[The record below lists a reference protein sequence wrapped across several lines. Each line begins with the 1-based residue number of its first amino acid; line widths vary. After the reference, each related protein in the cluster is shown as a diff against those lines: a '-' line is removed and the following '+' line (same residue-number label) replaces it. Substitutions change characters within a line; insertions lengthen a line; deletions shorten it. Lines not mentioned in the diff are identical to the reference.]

1 MRRAVAFTALV
12 MTALLTTSVSS
23 QERPGDIDAAIS
35 FWESR
40 VARDPDDHIAP
51 TRLGAAYL
59 AKARQTGDFRL
70 YHKAEAAFE
79 EAVRRAPSH
88 YSALSQLAAAQAAR
102 HRFRDAIELAS
113 KAVALEPAEPYA
125 YTVLGDAQ
133 LAVGDLTQAEATYT
147 KLAELAP
154 GHLIDTRLA
163 NFRHDRGDTRGA
175 MTLLERALADA
186 VARQAPGSVTSWCH
200 VRMGSMAFDSGDWN
214 TAERQYTA
222 ALEISPDSFAALEH
236 LAELRAA
243 QGRTAEALTLYDR
256 TLAIAPLPE
265 FMEAVA
271 GIHQKV
277 GNTAEAARWHTRALA
292 GYREAVDAGDIG
304 YYRPLALFY
313 ADVRQEH
320 AEAVAWAR
328 KDLTVRQDALTWGTL
343 AWVLYRSG
351 DYQEARDAARK
362 ATASGTADAKIWFTS
377 GMVALGLK
385 DRKKAA
391 ADLRHAL
398 ELNPRF
404 DKAAEAR
411 DTLRTLSK
419 TR

>member
-1 MRRAVAFTALV
+1 MGRSIVCASFALA
-12 MTALLTTSVSS
+12 ALLTTSASS
-23 QERPGDIDAAIS
+23 QERPGDIDIAIS

-40 VARDPDDHIAP
+40 VSRDPDDHIAP

-59 AKARQTGDFRL
+59 AKARQNGDFRL

-88 YSALSQLAAAQAAR
+88 YSAMSQLPAARAAR

-125 YTVLGDAQ
+125 YTVLGDAH
-133 LAVGDLTQAEATYT
+133 LAVGALTQAEATYA
-147 KLAELAP
+147 KLAEMAP

-163 NFRHDRGDTRGA
+163 NLRHDRGDTRGA
-175 MTLLERALADA
+175 MTFLERALADA
-186 VARQAPGSVTSWCH
+186 VAHQAPASVTSWCH

-214 TAERQYTA
+214 TAERHYTA

-236 LAELRAA
+236 LAELRSA
-243 QGRTAEALTLYDR
+243 QGRTAEALTLYER

-271 GIHQKV
+271 GIHQKT
-277 GNTAEAARWHTRALA
+277 GNPAEAARWHTRALA

-304 YYRPLALFY
+304 YYRPLALFH
-313 ADVRQEH
+313 ADVRQER
-320 AEAVAWAR
+320 AEAADWAR
-328 KDLTVRQDALTWGTL
+328 KDLVVRQDALTWGTL
-343 AWVLYRSG
+343 AWVLYRAG
-351 DYQEARDAARK
+351 DYQEARDAARN
-362 ATASGTADAKIWFTS
+362 ATAGGTADAKIWFTS
-377 GMVALGLK
+377 GMVALRLK
-385 DRKKAA
+385 DHTKAD

-398 ELNPRF
+398 ELNPKF
-404 DKAAEAR
+404 DWAAEAR
-411 DTLRTLSK
+411 DALRALGV
-419 TR
+419 RR